1 MYVIKSVLKLQ
12 LCLKTAKQASVDFGG
27 GDVED
32 GFVNSEVS
40 ILSEFPCPCNVCDAV
55 NNTASLELF

>member
-40 ILSEFPCPCNVCDAV
+40 ILSEFPCPCNVRV
-55 NNTASLELF
+55 K